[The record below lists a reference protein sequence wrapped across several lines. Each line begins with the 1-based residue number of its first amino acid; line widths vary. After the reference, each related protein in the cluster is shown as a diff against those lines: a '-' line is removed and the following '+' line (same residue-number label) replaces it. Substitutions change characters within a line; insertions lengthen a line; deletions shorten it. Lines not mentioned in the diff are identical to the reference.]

1 MSYDELLLS
10 DKGTTRRRLII
21 THSTMFILGFTFI
34 FVSLGLS
41 FSFFARFLIAYKS
54 IISRIGGLLI
64 ILFGLFILGVIKPHS
79 LMKEKKIDM
88 RKKPLGFLGSFLV
101 GVTFAMAWT
110 PCVGPI
116 LSSILIIASLS
127 ENLLSGVRLLFSYSL
142 GLAIPFFILSI
153 ATNYFLETFKRMKGW
168 IPYINK
174 GAGIL
179 LIVLGLLVF
188 SNYLTFL
195 SRIFAR
201 LAPF

>member
-1 MSYDELLLS
+1 
-10 DKGTTRRRLII
+10 
-21 THSTMFILGFTFI
+21 
-34 FVSLGLS
+34 S